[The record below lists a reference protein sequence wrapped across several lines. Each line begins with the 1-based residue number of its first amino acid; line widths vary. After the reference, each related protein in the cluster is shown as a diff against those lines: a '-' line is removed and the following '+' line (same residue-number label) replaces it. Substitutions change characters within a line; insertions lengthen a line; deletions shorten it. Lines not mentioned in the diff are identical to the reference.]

1 MKKLIKVLTVSFFS
15 KKKLKETKTT
25 TTILDL
31 TPREFISIDLRYAAR

>member
-25 TTILDL
+25 ILDL